1 MGRKIIVTVE
11 ADIEFEATE
20 KEEELMK
27 KIDELLFS
35 DVDDYKTYDKL
46 NYKLSNLVTERVE
59 KEMAGVTVQDIRW
72 DD

>member
-11 ADIEFEATE
+11 AEIEFEATE

-27 KIDELLFS
+27 KIDELLFA

-46 NYKLSNLVTERVE
+46 NNKLNNLVMERVE
-59 KEMAGVTVQDIRW
+59 REMAGVAVQDIYW